1 LSAKPIITTQ
11 GLTKIYS
18 SRQRQVNAVTDVTLQ
33 IMPGELFGLFGPNG
47 AGKSTIVRMLT
58 TLLAPTSG
66 TASVNGH
73 DIVRHDLQV
82 RASSGLVTAEE
93 RSFYG
98 RLSAAHNLSFYAAM
112 QNVPRQQIQ
121 GRVAYVLE
129 LFGLSHKAAAPV
141 QSLSTGQKQRLN
153 MARAL
158 VHDPPILFLDEP
170 TKSMDVQTSDTVK
183 ALIKDELVGRQ
194 EKTVL
199 FISHELYEMD
209 NFCDRVVILADGKV
223 RVVGTPAELGARL
236 PRRALYRIVVEGDA
250 LVRSSV
256 ISGRLRQTNG
266 VESVTLVS
274 EGATTSSYD
283 LALADDAIW
292 LAVMETVGAC
302 GGRVESYH
310 RVDNESLR
318 RIVAHFSH
326 GDLDSDS
333 EEPVGDSGNTSET
346 GVSGKE

>member
-1 LSAKPIITTQ
+1 MSARPIIATQ

-18 SRQRQVNAVTDVTLQ
+18 SKQREIHAVTNVTLD
-33 IMPGELFGLFGPNG
+33 IKPGELFGLFGPNG
-47 AGKSTIVRMLT
+47 AGKSTLVRMLT

-66 TASVNGH
+66 TASVNGY
-73 DIVRHDLQV
+73 DIRRDDLQV

-98 RLSAAHNLSFYAAM
+98 RLSAAQNLTFYAAM
-112 QNVPRQQIQ
+112 QNLPRQQIR

-129 LFGLSHKAAAPV
+129 LFGLSEKATAPV

-170 TKSMDVQTSDTVK
+170 TKSMDVQTSDAVK
-183 ALIKDELVGRQ
+183 ALLKDELVGRQ
-194 EKTVL
+194 KKSVV

-209 NFCDRVVILADGKV
+209 NFCDRVVILAEGRV

-236 PRRALYRIVVEGDA
+236 PRRALYRIAVEGDTA
-250 LVRSSV
+250 IIDSC
-256 ISGRLRQTNG
+256 LRRTDG
-266 VESVTLVS
+266 VENVTLVS
-274 EGATTSSYD
+274 EGATTSSFD
-283 LALADDAIW
+283 LALADETIW
-292 LAVMETVGAC
+292 LSVMESVGAC
-302 GGRVESYH
+302 GGRLESYS
-310 RVDNESLR
+310 RVDDESLR

-326 GDLDSDS
+326 GAPEETEKRPAGKSMSAS
-333 EEPVGDSGNTSET
+333 EAEVGS
-346 GVSGKE
+346 KE